1 MLFLFS
7 FQSLSHINSLLPY
20 QLQHARLPFHSLY
33 PGVGSNTR
41 PMCLSQ
47 WYHPT
52 ISSSLLFSPFAF
64 NLSQHQGIFQW
75 VGSMYQLAKILDL
88 QHQHVPWGQGF
99 SGGPKSWA
107 QAHLRSSSLI
117 PYSITKTS
125 QVTQHS
131 RQIPKI
137 MVRATL
143 NSQESPQKLTHKEKS
158 RERKEGLKPKAKR
171 KRAFNPK
178 NEALSENEY

>member
-1 MLFLFS
+1 
-7 FQSLSHINSLLPY
+7 
-20 QLQHARLPFHSLY
+20 
-33 PGVGSNTR
+33 
-41 PMCLSQ
+41 
-47 WYHPT
+47 
-52 ISSSLLFSPFAF
+52 
-64 NLSQHQGIFQW
+64 
-75 VGSMYQLAKILDL
+75 MYQLAKILDL
-88 QHQHVPWGQGF
+88 QHQHVPWGQEF

-143 NSQESPQKLTHKEKS
+143 NSQECPKKLTHKEKS

-178 NEALSENEY
+178 NEPLSENEY